1 MMNIESWLV
10 VKKGMDNGNITSICC
25 ITVNISISNA
35 YPYAVIGEKIN
46 TIFRNTRKRLHGLS
60 K

>member
-10 VKKGMDNGNITSICC
+10 VKKGRDDGNIISVCYIA
-25 ITVNISISNA
+25 INISYSNA

-46 TIFRNTRKRLHGLS
+46 YIFKRTRKRLP
-60 K
+60 